1 MGAGAAGVSG
11 AGEGIGGGG
20 TSGDRGE
27 ELQRD
32 IEQIRGDLTRTVGEL
47 DRRRHAL
54 TDVKGQLRRHPGP
67 VVLVA
72 VAVLGLAAGAIAWGV
87 GRRRRRTEIGA
98 RLGRLREA
106 LERMVAKPNR
116 VATDLGVGR
125 KIVAAAGAAAASAL
139 AKKLMARALE
149 RRPAADSTGRAS
161 QSKRRFR

>member
-1 MGAGAAGVSG
+1 MSG

-20 TSGDRGE
+20 SGEDRGA

-32 IEQIRGDLTRTVGEL
+32 IERIRGDLARTVGEL

-72 VAVLGLAAGAIAWGV
+72 VAVLGLAAGAISWGLA
-87 GRRRRRTEIGA
+87 RRRRRNAIGA

-106 LERMVAKPNR
+106 LERMVAKPSR

-125 KIVAAAGAAAASAL
+125 KIAAAAGTAAASML
-139 AKKLMARALE
+139 AKKLVARALV
-149 RRPAADSTGRAS
+149 RRPAPASETG
-161 QSKRRFR
+161 